1 MFGYVLPDKPELK
14 VREYELFRAYYCGV
28 CKSIARRHGHIPRL
42 TLNYD
47 SAFLALL
54 LSSVSGSKLNI
65 KNERCIVRPVNRRYV
80 IKDSDPVDYAS
91 DINIMLAYYSL
102 RDNWRDEKSV
112 ASAAAAA
119 VLKRVFGRLKRKYT
133 DKCAVIEERLQE
145 LSELEKQRCASVD
158 RAAEPFARLMEEIT
172 AYSPACRNK
181 KDAGILRRMGYN
193 LGKWIYI
200 IDAYD
205 DIEDDIKKNSY
216 NPFLYQYRYE
226 GEDIQ
231 VFKQRIRDRVEF
243 NLTYTLSQMSEA
255 YELLDIK
262 GGSPEQGSAENKS
275 RLPDIIENI
284 IYMGM
289 LKKTE
294 QILGIRSCEKF
305 EKSI

>member
-1 MFGYVLPDKPELK
+1 MFGYVFPDKPELK

-54 LSSVSGSKLNI
+54 LSSVSGSKLNV
-65 KNERCIVRPVNRRYV
+65 KNERCIVRPVNKRYV
-80 IKDSDPVDYAS
+80 IKDSDTVDYAS

-102 RDNWRDEKSV
+102 KDNWRDEKSV
-112 ASAAAAA
+112 VSAAGAAMLRRA
-119 VLKRVFGRLKRKYT
+119 VGRLKRKYSE
-133 DKCAVIEERLQE
+133 KCAVIEERLME

-172 AYSPACRNK
+172 SYSPACRSEE
-181 KDAGILRRMGYN
+181 DSEILRRMGYN

-205 DIEDDIKKNSY
+205 DIESDIKKNTY
-216 NPFLYQYRYE
+216 NPFLYQYGYQ

-231 VFKQRIRDRVEF
+231 VFKSRIRDRAEF

-255 YELLDIK
+255 YELLEAK
-262 GGSPEQGSAENKS
+262 GGSREMGGAQNKS
-275 RLPDIIENI
+275 PLPDIIENI